1 MAASKSKGK
10 NEAQGFS
17 ATLTSPDGGDFL
29 ITSPVEYYN
38 LKAQGYADKD
48 PGAAAKA
55 VESVESAA
63 VAQTYGPAEG
73 ATARTGG
80 GTSK

>member
-1 MAASKSKGK
+1 MAARKSTGK
-10 NEAQGFS
+10 NEANAFS
-17 ATLTSPDGGDFL
+17 ATLTSPDGGEFPV
-29 ITSPVEYYN
+29 TSPVEYYN
-38 LKAQGYADKD
+38 LKAQGYTDKD
-48 PGAAAKA
+48 PGGNAKA